1 MSRSKKT
8 QAELQNEMS
17 TRFDYIGDKKVEGEL
32 QVIEFMSSTLETIDG
47 AMLDFLGKDLD
58 LFVTTN
64 EGFKRVPPLWVTAE
78 RAYQVKNDKDL
89 RDDEGTL
96 ILPLMTLSRTNVT
109 KDPQFKGSV
118 YANLYPYPDA
128 KGGTITVA
136 RRINQKKTAEFQNAA
151 ANRRHGASG
160 AVRSKMYN
168 SSKRDMS
175 TQRVVY
181 ETITIP
187 LPTWVKVQYEISIR
201 TEYQQQMN
209 QLIQPF
215 VTIPG
220 NSRMPKRIHKEG
232 HYYEVFIDG
241 GFQNNSNQAA
251 IGMSERNYETVIS
264 IDVLGYLI
272 GDGENEE
279 RPRVVK
285 RENAVEFKFS
295 REQTIFGDIPDGVK
309 GAFYRE

>member
-1 MSRSKKT
+1 MSRSKKS
-8 QAELQNEMS
+8 QAQLQS
-17 TRFDYIGDKKVEGEL
+17 KLPIRFAYVGDKKVEGEL

-47 AMLDFLGKDLD
+47 AMMDFLAKDLD

-64 EGFKRVPPLWVTAE
+64 EGFSRVPPLWVTAE
-78 RAYQVKNDKDL
+78 RAYQIKHNKDL

-96 ILPLMTLSRTNVT
+96 ILPLLTLTRTNVT
-109 KDPQFKGSV
+109 KDPQFKGTV

-136 RRINQKKTAEFQNAA
+136 RRMNQKKTAEFQNAA
-151 ANRRHGASG
+151 ANRRLGPNRDI
-160 AVRSKMYN
+160 RSKMYN
-168 SSKRDMS
+168 APSREMS

-187 LPTWVKVQYEISIR
+187 LPTWVKVQYQISIR
-201 TEYQQQMN
+201 TEYQQQLN

-232 HYYEVFIDG
+232 HFYEIFIDG

-251 IGMSERNYETVIS
+251 LGMNDRNYETNIN
-264 IDVLGYLI
+264 IEVLGYLM
-272 GDGENEE
+272 GEGENEE
-279 RPRVVK
+279 RPRIVK

-295 REQTIFGDIPDGVK
+295 REHTMVGDIPTTMED
-309 GAFYRE
+309 AFYRE

>member
-8 QAELQNEMS
+8 QAQLQEELPI
-17 TRFDYIGDKKVEGEL
+17 RFAYVGDRKVEGEL
-32 QVIEFMSSTLETIDG
+32 QVIEFMCSTLETIDG
-47 AMLDFLGKDLD
+47 AMMDFLGKDLD

-64 EGFKRVPPLWVTAE
+64 DGFKRVPPLWVTAE
-78 RAYQVKNDKDL
+78 RAYQIKNNKDL

-96 ILPLMTLSRTNVT
+96 VLPLITLTRTNVT
-109 KDPQFKGSV
+109 KEPGFKGTV

-136 RRINQKKTAEFQNAA
+136 RQINQKKTAEFQNAA
-151 ANRRHGASG
+151 ANQRYGPHN

-181 ETITIP
+181 ETITVP
-187 LPTWVKVQYEISIR
+187 LPTWVKVHYQVSLR

-209 QLIQPF
+209 ELLQPF
-215 VTIPG
+215 VTVPG
-220 NSRMPKRIHKEG
+220 NSRMPHRIHKEG
-232 HYYEVFIDG
+232 HYYEVFVDG
-241 GFQNNSNQAA
+241 GFANNANQAA
-251 IGMSERNYETVIS
+251 LGMSERNYETN
-264 IDVLGYLI
+264 IDIEVLGYLM
-272 GDGENEE
+272 GEGENQE
-279 RPRVVK
+279 RPRIVK

-295 REQTIFGDIPDGVK
+295 REHTMLGDIPTTVRD
-309 GAFYRE
+309 AFYRE

>member
-1 MSRSKKT
+1 M
-8 QAELQNEMS
+8 
-17 TRFDYIGDKKVEGEL
+17 
-32 QVIEFMSSTLETIDG
+32 
-47 AMLDFLGKDLD
+47 
-58 LFVTTN
+58 
-64 EGFKRVPPLWVTAE
+64 WVTAE